1 MDQEQNDVQQEE
13 QQPKKKNPF
22 HILIPRK
29 DYFVTPILININ
41 ILVYVA
47 MVISG
52 VHPLTPTGQAIV
64 DWGGNFRPYT
74 MDGQPWRLLTC
85 MFVHIGIIHLFV
97 NMYSLFALGQMLERF
112 IGKWRFL
119 GLYLLSGLCG
129 SAVSLWWYAATPSA
143 GASGAI
149 FGIFGVFVAIVTTK
163 LIEPNARKQL
173 LRSIGTTIL
182 ISGAISLWASVD
194 TSAHLGG
201 FLSGALGGYLIFFD
215 LKAFYQRRIVQYKG
229 LIIALVLMAGVIVL
243 FWKMVPAPVDITGLQ
258 DRYGREESRSLDYI
272 DQQLD
277 SATSLEEIEK
287 NILHPWEHNQAI
299 VDSLIGIGIAA
310 ENKKALD
317 RLQIYTAMRLKGA
330 REIYRSKKENRKDL
344 FDSARASMHAADN
357 ISTAPIEK

>member
-13 QQPKKKNPF
+13 QQPKKRNPL
-22 HILIPRK
+22 HVLIPRK
-29 DYFVTPILININ
+29 DYFITPILINLN
-41 ILVYVA
+41 ILVYVV

-52 VHPLTPTGQAIV
+52 VHPVSPTGQAIV

-74 MDGQPWRLLTC
+74 MDGQPWRLFTC

-97 NMYSLFALGQMLERF
+97 NMYSLFAIGQMLERF

-149 FGIFGVFVAIVTTK
+149 FGIFGVFVAIVTTR
-163 LIEPNARKQL
+163 LIEPNARKKL

-182 ISGAISLWASVD
+182 INGAISLWASVD

-215 LKAFYQRRIVQYKG
+215 LKAFYQRRVVQYKG
-229 LIIALVLMAGVIVL
+229 LIVSLVLLAGIVFL
-243 FWKMVPAPVDITGLQ
+243 FWKLVPVAYSNDPLLE
-258 DRYGREESRSLDYI
+258 RYGQEESSSLAFI
-272 DQQLD
+272 DKID
-277 SATSLEEIEK
+277 STTTAEEIQK
-287 NILHPWEHNQAI
+287 KAVQPWEHNQAI
-299 VDSLIGIGIAA
+299 VDSIIANGVA
-310 ENKKALD
+310 EENKKTLEQMQKYTAF
-317 RLQIYTAMRLKGA
+317 RLQGA
-330 REIYRSKKENRKDL
+330 KYLYRAKKENRQDL
-344 FDSARASMHAADN
+344 IDSARMTMKAADN
-357 ISTAPIEK
+357 TVTTPIEK